1 MPDHTFGRDIA
12 LRDDSQQ
19 ALSLAEPC
27 MSASPY
33 AWTANVASNV
43 VRFGHWKAGDL
54 VSFYATPWV
63 PFFIGGRKTKRFA
76 SVYRLCLLGLVK
88 VQELR
93 LELAERH
100 YLEAIRQAE
109 RHAGAHSVAAAL
121 PASLTAQL
129 RYEQGRFQ
137 EAEAMVVDRL
147 PIINAAGM
155 LECAL
160 SAYVVLARVAAWR
173 MNSEC
178 AYALLDQAETLGHT
192 RQWGR
197 LLAAILVERLKL
209 YVFEDRMSEADACLA
224 RLRRLA
230 AEYLTEKRCA
240 WSEIRHHEALASA
253 HAALAQNRA
262 QEALVILRTLRKQA
276 EASHNHYVSLRLS
289 ARSRWLCL
297 VRTSPSRPRRLFA
310 GR

>member
-1 MPDHTFGRDIA
+1 
-12 LRDDSQQ
+12 
-19 ALSLAEPC
+19 
-27 MSASPY
+27 
-33 AWTANVASNV
+33 
-43 VRFGHWKAGDL
+43 
-54 VSFYATPWV
+54 
-63 PFFIGGRKTKRFA
+63 
-76 SVYRLCLLGLVK
+76 
-88 VQELR
+88 
-93 LELAERH
+93 
-100 YLEAIRQAE
+100 
-109 RHAGAHSVAAAL
+109 
-121 PASLTAQL
+121 
-129 RYEQGRFQ
+129 
-137 EAEAMVVDRL
+137 VVDRL

-178 AYALLDQAETLGHT
+178 AYALLDQAETLSHT

-209 YVFEDRMSEADACLA
+209 YVFEGRMSEAGACLA

-230 AEYLTEKRCA
+230 AEYPTEKRCA

-289 ARSRWLCL
+289 AQISVALLGSNEPVAAAEAFRGALQ
-297 VRTSPSRPRRLFA
+297 
-310 GR
+310 